1 MISTLLL
8 TFLLAA
14 CTVSCA
20 FWLVALACLHSVM
33 KRRKV
38 PARGYEPLVS
48 ILKPVKGVDAGAME
62 NFASFCAQEYP
73 HFEILFGAADPKDPV
88 VRVVNQLRERF
99 PALSIRLFIAEP
111 LGTNPKAATLHRLA
125 AEARGEVL
133 AICDADVRVSPDFL
147 RRVVAPLADS
157 SIGMVTCLYRGE
169 LPQNV
174 PARLEALHMDAAFAP
189 SVALAWK
196 LGTDVGLG
204 AAVIM
209 RRGDLSRAGGYA
221 GIADHLLD
229 DYEIAGRIARL
240 GLRIHLSDCP
250 VASVLGP
257 MQFRRQW
264 AREVRWSRG
273 IRAAGPSR
281 YLGMIITFSL
291 PLALATAA
299 FGHVTYL
306 AWIATPAVLGVRWL
320 VAWRSAVLLGQR
332 ERRYLA
338 WLPVRDLLSLAVWAV
353 GLFGRRVHWRGQQ
366 FLLGRDGRL
375 EAIDEDA
382 AHDGLVVRGI
392 HRLDAH
398 LRRKQGIFE
407 FSDDPGCLLRISVEA
422 AEMDLEFADGTQVK
436 AGEPVGILHLWNEHL
451 LKIPSDGADLRWA
464 IAMRQLMQF
473 TLHEL
478 TGAMHTDPRLRRAG
492 AFGGTALF
500 ASRGGPSQ
508 VAKIASRFGFEWI
521 ADTRK
526 PSLRRR
532 IHDYFQNFLV
542 FGLEW
547 AFNPAGLRGKGFL
560 RPREALYMSREAL
573 LYRYASEPKEH
584 DSLTA
589 AAAVT

>member
-1 MISTLLL
+1 MISTFLL
-8 TFLLAA
+8 TLLLAA
-14 CTVSCA
+14 CTISCA
-20 FWLVALACLHSVM
+20 FWLVALACLHSVVR
-33 KRRKV
+33 RRKA
-38 PARGYEPLVS
+38 PAAGYEPLVS
-48 ILKPVKGVDAGAME
+48 ILKPVKGVDAGALE
-62 NFASFCAQEYP
+62 NFVSFCTQEYP
-73 HFEILFGAADPKDPV
+73 NFEILFGVADPKDQA
-88 VRVVNQLRERF
+88 VRIINQLREKF
-99 PALSIRLFIAEP
+99 PALSIGLFIAEP
-111 LGTNPKAATLHRLA
+111 LGSNPKAATLHKLA

-147 RRVVAPLADS
+147 RRVVAPLADP

-169 LPQNV
+169 LPQNI

-209 RRGDLSRAGGYA
+209 RREDLSRAGGYA

-257 MQFRRQW
+257 MQFRQQW

-273 IRAAGPSR
+273 IRAACPSR

-291 PLALATAA
+291 PLALAAAA
-299 FGHVTYL
+299 FGHVTQW
-306 AWIATPAVLGVRWL
+306 AWIAAPAVMAVRWL

-338 WLPVRDLLSLAVWAV
+338 WLPVRDLLSLAVWTV
-353 GLFGRRVHWRGQQ
+353 GLFGRRVRWRGQQ

-375 EAIDEDA
+375 EAIEDGA
-382 AHDGLVVRGI
+382 PRDGLIVGAIR
-392 HRLDAH
+392 RLDAH

-407 FSDDPGCLLRISVEA
+407 FSQDPRCVLRISVDP
-422 AEMDLEFADGTQVK
+422 AEMDLRFADGTEVK
-436 AGEPVGILHLWNEHL
+436 AGEPVGTVHLWNEHL
-451 LKIPSDGADLRWA
+451 LKIPGDGPDLGWA

-473 TLHEL
+473 TFREL
-478 TGAMHTDPRLRRAG
+478 AGAMEADPRLHRAK

-500 ASRGGPSQ
+500 ASRGGSSQ
-508 VAKIASRFGFEWI
+508 VAKMASRFGFEWI

-526 PSLRRR
+526 PSVPRK
-532 IHDYFQNFLV
+532 IHDFFQNFLV

-547 AFNPAGLRGKGFL
+547 AFNPVGLRGKGFF

-573 LYRYASEPKEH
+573 LERYASPAKEH
-584 DSLTA
+584 ESLTPA
-589 AAAVT
+589 IAVT